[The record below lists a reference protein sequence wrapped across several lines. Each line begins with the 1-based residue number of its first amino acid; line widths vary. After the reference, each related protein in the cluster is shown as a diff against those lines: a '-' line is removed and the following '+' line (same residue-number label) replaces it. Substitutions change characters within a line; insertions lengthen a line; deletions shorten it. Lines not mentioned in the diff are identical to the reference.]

1 MVKAPCQQCDSPGG
15 EKTLRNQVCMPLN
28 GRVQCIDFCIHHIVA
43 ALNAGGISTVAS
55 CCGHGKMKGN
65 IILEGWPCPACSAEA
80 RINGG
85 LEGSCRALASVTRER
100 AVVASVHLR
109 IAFSGF
115 SNRRGAGGK
124 IAEIGS
130 VLSFWQPSASCC
142 VHLVISVR
150 LCILVH

>member
-65 IILEGWPCPACSAEA
+65 IILEDGRVLLVQQKLESMEAWKEVAE
-80 RINGG
+80 
-85 LEGSCRALASVTRER
+85 L
-100 AVVASVHLR
+100 
-109 IAFSGF
+109 
-115 SNRRGAGGK
+115 
-124 IAEIGS
+124 
-130 VLSFWQPSASCC
+130 
-142 VHLVISVR
+142 
-150 LCILVH
+150 